1 MMKRFLVAAA
11 FAAMAAVTASCAS
24 PATGDAGTVTWG
36 APLPHAD
43 GAYPRIVVENNA
55 GAGWDIQRAIATWGV
70 PVSYGTCVTGAVCVR
85 IDEVGSLGGNRV
97 GLTTVPATV
106 GDVITIQLADN
117 PKMTALQARQD
128 IAHEFGHVLGLG
140 HDDIGVM
147 HAAITG
153 AFLGPDAAELAR
165 VRSLYLG

>member
-1 MMKRFLVAAA
+1 MKRFLTAAA
-11 FAAMAAVTASCAS
+11 FAAMAAVTATCAP
-24 PATGDAGTVTWG
+24 PATGDTGTVTWG
-36 APLPHAD
+36 SPLPHTA
-43 GAYPRIVVENNA
+43 GSYPRIIVENNA
-55 GAGWDIQRAIATWGV
+55 GAGWAVEQAVSTWGV

-85 IDEVGSLGGNRV
+85 ITAVSSLGGNRV

-106 GDVITIQLADN
+106 GDVITIQLAEN
-117 PKMTALQARQD
+117 PKMTSLQARQD

-165 VRSLYLG
+165 VRSLYLT